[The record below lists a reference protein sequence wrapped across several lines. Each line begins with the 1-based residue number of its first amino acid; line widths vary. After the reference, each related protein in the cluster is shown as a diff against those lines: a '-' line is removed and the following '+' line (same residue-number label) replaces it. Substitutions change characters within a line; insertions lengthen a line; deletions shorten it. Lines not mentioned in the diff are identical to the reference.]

1 MRYDFITESG
11 RTVTQNTTDVRYEWV
26 TCANC
31 GRAWN
36 RIDFGCEMHGY
47 FCNNPVPL
55 PEEQP
60 AIAPR
65 AKISIVNDVFFG
77 LLAVA
82 LLWLWVFWLWVCRR

>member
-1 MRYDFITESG
+1 MTTE
-11 RTVTQNTTDVRYEWV
+11 TDIRYEWV

-55 PEEQP
+55 PEP
-60 AIAPR
+60 SAAAPSLTD
-65 AKISIVNDVFFG
+65 ISVGRSVAFFFA
-77 LLAVA
+77 LTAFA
-82 LLWLWVFWLWVCRR
+82 LLSLLIAWHWVRR